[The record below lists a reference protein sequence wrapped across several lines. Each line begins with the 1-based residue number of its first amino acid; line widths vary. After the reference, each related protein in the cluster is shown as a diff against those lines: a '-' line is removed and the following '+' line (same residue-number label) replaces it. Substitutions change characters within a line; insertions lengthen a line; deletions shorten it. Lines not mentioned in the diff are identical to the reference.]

1 MTTNLLAALLTDER
15 STFVRGMTGAP
26 VGLPAGV
33 NHTMSCRAPSHLHG
47 ISDFQKL
54 SLTLDPNQLLILAIL
69 SRERGRWPSSLTLGR
84 GAMDADA
91 LLTNGA

>member
-1 MTTNLLAALLTDER
+1 VVELDR
-15 STFVRGMTGAP
+15 QGKS
-26 VGLPAGV
+26 
-33 NHTMSCRAPSHLHG
+33 LHFLR
-47 ISDFQKL
+47 I
-54 SLTLDPNQLLILAIL
+54 P

>member
-1 MTTNLLAALLTDER
+1 MFMKL
-15 STFVRGMTGAP
+15 P
-26 VGLPAGV
+26 GLKPIEAQNASSSSAYV
-33 NHTMSCRAPSHLHG
+33 

-54 SLTLDPNQLLILAIL
+54 SLTPNPNHSFIARIP